1 AIPLKVKFMRQQS
14 NFLRQATLWLL
25 LPVFSPLPVQASQS
39 TNQQVSQP
47 AEVTK
52 GQLEQLHIRN
62 IMLQAE
68 VQGAQLQRQLE
79 ENQAGAGT
87 VAPSLPGAIVGETSL
102 PGQPARTVPANN
114 RPVVLEING
123 RDQKLRAT
131 LQLPSGQSLVVSPGS
146 RIPGLESTVR
156 SITLAGVT
164 LSDGTLLA
172 FGD

>member
-1 AIPLKVKFMRQQS
+1 MRQQS
-14 NFLRQATLWLL
+14 NFLRQAALWLL
-25 LPVFSPLPVQASQS
+25 LPVFSPLSVQASQS
-39 TNQQVSQP
+39 TGQQVSQP
-47 AEVTK
+47 AGVTK

-62 IMLQAE
+62 IILQAE

-79 ENQAGAGT
+79 ENKSGAGSIT
-87 VAPSLPGAIVGETSL
+87 PALPGTIVGETSL
-102 PGQPARTVPANN
+102 PGQSARTVPSAN

-123 RDQKLRAT
+123 RDKNLRAT

-156 SITLAGVT
+156 RITLAGVT

>member
-1 AIPLKVKFMRQQS
+1 MRQHS

-25 LPVFSPLPVQASQS
+25 LPVLSPLPVQASQS

-62 IMLQAE
+62 IILQAE

-87 VAPSLPGAIVGETSL
+87 IAPSLPGAIAGDTSL
-102 PGQPARTVPANN
+102 PGQPARTVPSNN

>member
-1 AIPLKVKFMRQQS
+1 MRQQS
-14 NFLRQATLWLL
+14 NVLRQATLWLL
-25 LPVFSPLPVQASQS
+25 LAVFSSLPAQASQS
-39 TNQQVSQP
+39 TDQQVSQP
-47 AEVTK
+47 AGNQAAGVTK

-62 IMLQAE
+62 IILQAE

-79 ENQAGAGT
+79 ENQSGVGT
-87 VAPSLPGAIVGETSL
+87 AAPSLPGAIVGDASL
-102 PGQPARTVPANN
+102 PGQPARLAPVNN

-123 RDQKLRAT
+123 RDKNLRAT

-146 RIPGLESTVR
+146 RIPGVESTVR